1 MYDFNITAAEMS
13 AFHADMADLIA
24 DALPTEAE
32 MAEMAAYY
40 GE

>member
-13 AFHADMADLIA
+13 AFHADMTDLMSDI
-24 DALPTEAE
+24 LPTEAE

>member
-13 AFHADMADLIA
+13 AFYADMADLMSDI
-24 DALPTEAE
+24 LPTEAE
-32 MAEMAAYY
+32 MTEMAAYY